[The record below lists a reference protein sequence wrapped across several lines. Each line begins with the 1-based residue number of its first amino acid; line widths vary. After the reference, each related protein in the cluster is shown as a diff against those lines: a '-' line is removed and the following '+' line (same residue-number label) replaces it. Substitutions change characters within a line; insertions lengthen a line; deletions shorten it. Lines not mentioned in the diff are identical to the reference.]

1 MSEVVM
7 ENSESSASP
16 YTRHIL
22 DAISFVEKYHRTS
35 FDPSAFA
42 KLQLYRQLSPI
53 TQYYAAR
60 LSLRK
65 GVWHRSEKTLSC
77 MRNDEVSLF
86 VDTLVAGISMRIVEP
101 LNDSLSSDLIWE
113 AFAECLLVDELQ
125 ALHQL
130 MAKCRCRG

>member
-1 MSEVVM
+1 MDS
-7 ENSESSASP
+7 SESSISP

-22 DAISFVEKYHRTS
+22 DAISFVEKFHRTS
-35 FDPSAFA
+35 FDPISFG
-42 KLQLYRQLSPI
+42 KLLLYRQLPPFA
-53 TQYYAAR
+53 QYYAAR

-77 MRNDEVSLF
+77 MQNHEVSIF
-86 VDTLVAGISMRIVEP
+86 VDTLVTGISLRIVEP

>member
-1 MSEVVM
+1 M
-7 ENSESSASP
+7 ESSECSISP
-16 YTRHIL
+16 YVLHIL
-22 DAISFVEKYHRTS
+22 DAISFVEKYHRAS
-35 FDPSAFA
+35 FERNTFA
-42 KLQLYRQLSPI
+42 TLQLFRQLSPS

-65 GVWHRSEKTLSC
+65 GIWHRSEKTLSC
-77 MRNDEVSLF
+77 MQEDNVSLF
-86 VDTLVAGISMRIVEP
+86 VETLVAGISMRIVEP